1 MKPVSCQFN
10 GVQTFLLS
18 LLVLALL
25 FSPAAYGEAN
35 EAVIECL
42 NRTNSTVV
50 YQSDPR
56 YATARLVFS
65 KFYSNFPLAI
75 AYPEDDDQVAAIA
88 KCGSDHKIRISPR
101 CGGHGNEGQS
111 VNTGGITMDM
121 SKMNKVS
128 LSEDMT
134 EAIIQG
140 GNTAGRMAYELYT
153 LSNGTRSI
161 PIGQKPSVGFSGL
174 LLGGGFGF
182 GTRHLGL
189 TCDQL
194 ISVKAVTADGTKISA
209 NATENEDF
217 FWASCGGGGG
227 NFGIVTEFTVRTYD
241 TSQNITQFHYPYTF
255 RKARAIPFLSFY
267 QDWSLQMD
275 SRATVNLEIES
286 RKPASP
292 GSAVEYLPPW
302 VAEFEDKL
310 QEILDE
316 DDIGTINDIIE
327 NAASN
332 GTFVEHV
339 PYMTLSG
346 YFFGTK
352 EEFDAALIASGLND
366 TTLIVP
372 SRFKTK
378 STSIVQAAL
387 DLSGWNT
394 TSPESLLDNYD
405 WERTYYKFKS
415 FFLLEKLPDE
425 ALDIMLD
432 MVYLSDSESLVFE
445 FQSLGGPG
453 SKFAEVEPT
462 ATAFSHRNARHCL
475 MFKSVG
481 TTITK
486 GVSAL
491 GNMFSGWEKV
501 GQYVPGQASYVNH
514 LDADIWRYQDS
525 YYGLIGFENNNTV
538 INRPLNIDRLAAVS
552 DAYDPSNTISSAVQS
567 CCSPVL
573 VTPVDESNSIEAG
586 DEDSGG
592 EIEGST
598 TTLSGA
604 VVSGKTIGA
613 AVVMGLVAILAL
625 F

>member
-1 MKPVSCQFN
+1 MKRVSCQLK
-10 GVQTFLLS
+10 GAQTFLLS
-18 LLVLALL
+18 LFFLALL
-25 FSPAAYGEAN
+25 SFPAAYGQAN
-35 EAVIECL
+35 EAIVGCL
-42 NRTNSTVV
+42 AATNSTIV
-50 YQSDPR
+50 YQSDPK

-65 KFYSNFPLAI
+65 KFYSSFPLAI

-88 KCGSDHKIRISPR
+88 RCGSEHKIRISPR

-111 VNTGGITMDM
+111 VNTGGITMDL

-128 LSEDMT
+128 LSEDKA

-140 GNTAGRMAYELYT
+140 GSTAGRMAYELFT
-153 LSNGTRSI
+153 LSNGTRGI

-241 TSQNITQFHYPYTF
+241 TSQNVTQFHYSFTF
-255 RKARAIPFLSFY
+255 KKPRAIRFLNFY

-275 SRATVNLEIES
+275 PKATVNLEIES
-286 RKPASP
+286 RKPRA
-292 GSAVEYLPPW
+292 GTGAATEYLPPW
-302 VAEFEDKL
+302 VADFDDKL
-310 QEILDE
+310 QELLEDE
-316 DDIGTINDIIE
+316 DIGTIDEIIG

-332 GTFVEHV
+332 GTVIKYE

-346 YFFGTK
+346 YYFGTK
-352 EEFDAALIASGLND
+352 EEFDAALTTSGLNE

-372 SRFKTK
+372 SRFQTK

-394 TSPESLLDNYD
+394 TSPESLVDNYD

-415 FFLLEKLPDE
+415 FFLLEKLPNE

-432 MVYLSDSESLVFE
+432 MVYLSDNESVVFE

-481 TTITK
+481 TTISK
-486 GVSAL
+486 GISAL
-491 GNMFSGWEKV
+491 GKMFTGWEKV
-501 GQYVPGQASYVNH
+501 SQYVSGQASYVNH
-514 LDADIWRYQDS
+514 LDADIWRYQDA
-525 YYGLIGFENNNTV
+525 YYGLIGYDNNNTI
-538 INRPLNIDRLAAVS
+538 INQPLNIDRLAAVS
-552 DAYDPSNTISSAVQS
+552 DAFDPSNTISSTVQP
-567 CCSPVL
+567 CCYPVL
-573 VTPVDESNSIEAG
+573 VTPIVESTGISNVGENSG
-586 DEDSGG
+586 DVGSSTSSGWG
-592 EIEGST
+592 
-598 TTLSGA
+598 
-604 VVSGKTIGA
+604 VYGKTIGA
-613 AVVMGLVAILAL
+613 AVVMGLLSIAAL